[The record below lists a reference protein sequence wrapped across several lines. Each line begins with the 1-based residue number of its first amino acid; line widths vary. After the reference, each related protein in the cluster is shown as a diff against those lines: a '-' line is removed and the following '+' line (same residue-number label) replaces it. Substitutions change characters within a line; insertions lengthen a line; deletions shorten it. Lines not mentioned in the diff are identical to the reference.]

1 MRIYKAQLK
10 TKKEWGKNMKSL
22 SATKKLLALLLC
34 MAMLLCCS
42 FSLADQET
50 ASETEETASDVPV
63 MQTAYEAILYE
74 ESTGTVLF
82 SLEPDKHN
90 APASMTKVMTAVL
103 VLEYNPELTGST
115 VVSEDAVSPT
125 YCSWMDTDHLYA
137 GEEVTIMNL
146 MKYLLIPSGNE
157 AATTL
162 AEYVAGDI
170 PTFID
175 MMNEKAAELGMTNTH
190 YEDPHGLSSD
200 SYISVQDM
208 LTLCRYAMTFKP
220 FRNIVHMNGGSL
232 PASNKR
238 EYKMSY
244 WTSNRFLDP
253 DGNSAYITGYN
264 SDIIG
269 IKTGTTP
276 AAGYNLSSCM
286 VKDDLTFY
294 TVVMHCSDIM
304 GEDYSMTDGR
314 YVDTRAL
321 FDYARLF
328 EKQGYAAGDTVCEKA
343 LWGSLFGSAVPL
355 TANEDMY
362 LLGREGEALNPTIE
376 LSIEGSSVKA
386 GDVVGRVV
394 ITDEFGNT
402 HETELIAG
410 ADASKSYVLPIVG
423 AAVIIAIVV
432 AIVLAVNAAKKR
444 KAAAGEAAA
453 EPAETAEAEK
463 TEGSEKNEQ

>member
-1 MRIYKAQLK
+1 
-10 TKKEWGKNMKSL
+10 MKSL
-22 SATKKLLALLLC
+22 SATKRLSALLLC
-34 MAMLLCCS
+34 LAMLLCCS
-42 FSLADQET
+42 FSLAYQESD
-50 ASETEETASDVPV
+50 AAETKEADSDVPV

-74 ESTGTVLF
+74 ESTGTILY

-90 APASMTKVMTAVL
+90 APASMAKVMTAVL
-103 VLEYNPELTGST
+103 VLEYNPKLTGST
-115 VVSEDAVSPT
+115 VVSADAVSPT
-125 YCSWMDTDHLYA
+125 YCSWMDTDHLYED
-137 GEEVTIMNL
+137 EEVTILNL

-200 SYISVQDM
+200 SYISARDM

-232 PASNKR
+232 PASGKR
-238 EYKMSY
+238 EYEMRY
-244 WTSNRFLDP
+244 YTSNRFLDP
-253 DGNSAYITGYN
+253 DGNAAYVTGYN
-264 SDIIG
+264 KDIIG

-294 TVVMHCSDIM
+294 TVVMHCSDIL

-314 YVDTRAL
+314 YIDTKAL

-343 LWGSLFGSAVPL
+343 LWGSLLGPAIPL
-355 TANEDMY
+355 TAKENMY
-362 LLGREGEALNPTIE
+362 LLGREGEALDLTIE
-376 LSIEGSSVKA
+376 LSVKARSVKA
-386 GDVVGRVV
+386 GDVVGRAV
-394 ITDEFGNT
+394 ITDEFGNV
-402 HETELIAG
+402 HETELVAAEDSGISLA
-410 ADASKSYVLPIVG
+410 LPITAISIIVIL
-423 AAVIIAIVV
+423 AVVIISTVKC
-432 AIVLAVNAAKKR
+432 AKKR
-444 KAAAGEAAA
+444 KTVQES
-453 EPAETAEAEK
+453 
-463 TEGSEKNEQ
+463 TEVKEENQ

>member
-1 MRIYKAQLK
+1 
-10 TKKEWGKNMKSL
+10 MKSL

-34 MAMLLCCS
+34 LAMLLCCS

-50 ASETEETASDVPV
+50 ADTAETEEASSDVPV

-74 ESTGTVLF
+74 ESTDTILF
-82 SLEPDKHN
+82 ALEPDKHN
-90 APASMTKVMTAVL
+90 APASMTKVMTAIL

-137 GEEVTIMNL
+137 GEEVTIIDL
-146 MKYLLIPSGNE
+146 LKYLLIPSGNE

-175 MMNEKAAELGMTNTH
+175 MMNEKAAELGMTETH

-200 SYISVQDM
+200 SYISVRDM

-238 EYKMSY
+238 EYKMTY

-253 DGNSAYITGYN
+253 DGNSAYVTDY
-264 SDIIG
+264 SKDIIG

-304 GEDYSMTDGR
+304 GDDYSMTDGR
-314 YVDTRAL
+314 YIDTIAL

-343 LWGSLFGSAVPL
+343 LWGSLLGSAIPL
-355 TANEDMY
+355 TASEDMY

-423 AAVIIAIVV
+423 VVVIIAIVV
-432 AIVLAVNAAKKR
+432 AIVLAANAAKKR
-444 KAAAGEAAA
+444 KAAAAAA
-453 EPAETAEAEK
+453 GETAETAETAETTETTETAEAEK
-463 TEGSEKNEQ
+463 TENSENNEQ

>member
-1 MRIYKAQLK
+1 
-10 TKKEWGKNMKSL
+10 MKSL
-22 SATKKLLALLLC
+22 SATKRLLSLLLC
-34 MAMLLCCS
+34 LAMLLCCS

-50 ASETEETASDVPV
+50 YTDEVNKAASDVPV

-74 ESTGTVLF
+74 ESTGTILY

-103 VLEYNPELTGST
+103 VLEYNPKLTGST
-115 VVSEDAVSPT
+115 VVSADAVSPT
-125 YCSWMDTDHLYA
+125 YCSWMDTDHLYE
-137 GEEVTIMNL
+137 GEEVTILNL

-232 PASNKR
+232 PASNRR
-238 EYKMSY
+238 EYEMRY
-244 WTSNRFLDP
+244 YTSNRFLDP
-253 DGNSAYITGYN
+253 DGNSAYVTGYN
-264 SDIIG
+264 KDIIG

-276 AAGYNLSSCM
+276 AAGYNISSCM
-286 VKDDLTFY
+286 VKDGLTFY
-294 TVVMHCSDIM
+294 TVVMHCSDIL

-314 YVDTRAL
+314 YIDTKAL

-328 EKQGYAAGDTVCEKA
+328 EKQGYAAGDTVCEKS
-343 LWGSLFGSAVPL
+343 LWGILFGSAIPL
-355 TANEDMY
+355 TAKENMY
-362 LLGREGEALNPTIE
+362 LLGREGEALNLTIE
-376 LSIEGSSVKA
+376 LSVEGHSVKA
-386 GDVVGRVV
+386 GDIVGRAV
-394 ITDEFGNT
+394 ITDEFDNV
-402 HETELIAG
+402 HETELV
-410 ADASKSYVLPIVG
+410 ASKDVGISLVFPITAISIIVIL
-423 AAVIIAIVV
+423 AVVII
-432 AIVLAVNAAKKR
+432 LAVRRAKKR
-444 KAAAGEAAA
+444 KAVQES
-453 EPAETAEAEK
+453 
-463 TEGSEKNEQ
+463 TEVNEENQ